1 MRARMEGPN
10 ARTPPRNWQ
19 PVVARL
25 AREQVAALVEYA
37 QELLELADILD
48 QCKAHK

>member
-10 ARTPPRNWQ
+10 ARTPPSDWQ

-25 AREQVAALVEYA
+25 AREHAVALTEYA
-37 QELLELADILD
+37 RELEELSRTLGTDELA
-48 QCKAHK
+48 